1 VPEAQPL
8 LSIVIPLFNEA
19 GNLRLLHQQL
29 TAALTPLGRP
39 YEVIFINDGSRD
51 GSAEILAEL
60 VAADPL
66 SQAIHFQ
73 QNFGKTAGLTAGFR
87 HSCGEIIIT
96 LDADLQDDPAEIP
109 KLLAQLEQGYD
120 LVSAWRF
127 ERNDP
132 MDKTLPSRI
141 FNWAVST
148 FTGLHLHDYNC
159 GFKVYRRR
167 VTEQIPLYSDFHRFI
182 PVLAANQGFRI
193 TEVAVQHHPRHSG
206 VSKYG
211 AGRTVR
217 GLLDFINVLFLI
229 KYLKHPLRLFGS
241 GGLVVFGLGLLI
253 ELYLMGL
260 WLLRE
265 VGGADIGPI
274 GTRPLFIVG
283 VLALILGIQL
293 FSIGLLGEMLRY
305 FTFRPEREYVIER
318 IETHEDNIVR
328 GA

>member
-1 VPEAQPL
+1 MPEAQPL

-159 GFKVYRRR
+159 GFKVYRRQ

-318 IETHEDNIVR
+318 IETHGDNVVR

>member
-1 VPEAQPL
+1 MPEHRPH
-8 LSIVIPLFNEA
+8 LSIVIPLLNEA
-19 GNLRLLHQQL
+19 GNLRLLHQKL
-29 TAALTPLGRP
+29 NAVLTPLGQP
-39 YEVIFINDGSRD
+39 YELIFINDGSSD

-66 SQAIHFQ
+66 TQVIHFQ

-87 HSCGEIIIT
+87 HSRGEIIVT
-96 LDADLQDDPAEIP
+96 LDADLQDDPAEMP
-109 KLLAQLEQGYD
+109 KLLAKLAEGYD

-127 ERNDP
+127 VRNDP
-132 MDKTLPSRI
+132 LDKTLPSRI
-141 FNWAVST
+141 FNRVVSAS
-148 FTGLHLHDYNC
+148 TGIRLHDFNC

-193 TEVAVQHHPRHSG
+193 AEVPVQHHPRHSG

-217 GLLDFINVLFLI
+217 GFLDFINVLFLM
-229 KYLKHPLRLFGS
+229 KYLRHPLRLFGA
-241 GGLVVFGLGLLI
+241 GGLLVFGLGLFI
-253 ELYLMGL
+253 ELYMAGL

-265 VGGADIGPI
+265 LGGADIGPI

-293 FSIGLLGEMLRY
+293 FSIGLLGEMLRF

-318 IETHEDNIVR
+318 IETHQDNIGR

>member
-1 VPEAQPL
+1 MPEAQPL

-293 FSIGLLGEMLRY
+293 FSIGLLGEMLRF

-318 IETHEDNIVR
+318 VEKNTTTDY
-328 GA
+328 A